1 MHLAM
6 LGLFAVAMLKQSSDS
21 YTRPD
26 YCGPIP
32 QQSRRTRSSEPTKAH
47 RSAGQARFERRLSVR
62 TKNFG

>member
-6 LGLFAVAMLKQSSDS
+6 PGPFAVAMLKQPYDS

-32 QQSRRTRSSEPTKAH
+32 WQSR
-47 RSAGQARFERRLSVR
+47 
-62 TKNFG
+62 